1 MRREGVGT
9 RGWPRKPRRLDRR
22 DDERTAVESRCSR
35 APRAISRSGRSTKSL
50 NCTRRERLSIM
61 SSRVNKSFV
70 SSHTCIVHRH
80 GLFFVFCVTLLKAA
94 HRLGAG
100 VSACAGDWPR
110 GQPWPIITR
119 PRAGPGS
126 IHARAWRLDR
136 LRDRNVPLARRHAS
150 LPRRRHGQRNH
161 RVAHS
166 PGPLPARG
174 ELAPHLQ
181 DVAGQR
187 RASSHPAIR
196 SRRVDS
202 SAIVP
207 RLARDA
213 ASDPAR
219 LPDPRPRASLLLRSC
234 RDSSA
239 TADA

>member
-1 MRREGVGT
+1 MSLSILTLNHVNSRFD
-9 RGWPRKPRRLDRR
+9 WS
-22 DDERTAVESRCSR
+22 RTSR
-35 APRAISRSGRSTKSL
+35 ARRAREPASRRSTKSL
-50 NCTRRERLSIM
+50 NCTRRDRLSIIV
-61 SSRVNKSFV
+61 SSGVNKSFV
-70 SSHTCIVHRH
+70 SSQTCIVYLH
-80 GLFFVFCVTLLKAA
+80 GLFFVICVTFVKLRTAWVLMCHQPALAA
-94 HRLGAG
+94 GLAVNLGRSSHVRARALDR
-100 VSACAGDWPR
+100 STRARGDW
-110 GQPWPIITR
+110 TAFETETSLS
-119 PRAGPGS
+119 RAATP
-126 IHARAWRLDR
+126 
-136 LRDRNVPLARRHAS
+136 PP
-150 LPRRRHGQRNH
+150 PRRRHGQRNH

-207 RLARDA
+207 CLARDA

-219 LPDPRPRASLLLRSC
+219 LPDPRPRASLLVRSC